1 MALKKLIFG
10 IKSPF
15 KQLKNQKK
23 KNNLSQDKILKYN
36 LLFLGKINRKK
47 DLNGTPK

>member
-1 MALKKLIFG
+1 MDLKKLIFG

-15 KQLKNQKK
+15 KQLKNKK